1 VKFLETR
8 LDFIQ
13 EAGLTRSLTNRTESI
28 DLCSNDY
35 LGIARGADFGQY
47 FYARLDSLDQVGAT
61 GSRLL
66 SGNNPAL
73 DQLEDKIA
81 QFHNAEA
88 ALVLPTGYQTN
99 LALLSTI
106 ATRHD
111 TIIRDEL
118 CHASIIDGMRMSQAK
133 TFSFKHNDLNDLRQK
148 ISKRLGQTFVVVEAL
163 YSMDGDVANLN
174 GLIDL
179 CREFDAR
186 LIVDEAHSVGLY
198 GENGAGRVQEMGLED
213 DVFARVLTY
222 GKAFGYQGGA
232 IVGSKLLKQYLVNKS
247 RPVIF
252 STGMSA
258 HQVLGISVA
267 YDLVY
272 KANTARK
279 ALRNNID
286 YLYKTLSA
294 IEGLKLTNTSANQ
307 TPLQAIIIPGNEEV
321 MSMAQRLQEAD
332 MFVLPIRKPTVA
344 EGSER
349 LRICVHAY
357 NTTQEIDLLAKI
369 LTP

>member
-1 VKFLETR
+1 MKFLETR
-8 LDFIQ
+8 LDFID
-13 EAGLTRSLTNRTESI
+13 EAGLTRSLQNRTESI
-28 DLCSNDY
+28 DFCSNDY
-35 LGIARGADFGQY
+35 LGIARNPEFQERFAEG
-47 FYARLDSLDQVGAT
+47 LKKIHTTGAT

-66 SGNNPAL
+66 TGNSEAI
-73 DQLEDKIA
+73 DALEDKIA
-81 QFHNAEA
+81 RFHDAEA

-99 LALLSTI
+99 VALLSSI

-148 ISKRLGQTFVVVEAL
+148 IGSRLGQTFVVVESL
-163 YSMDGDVANLN
+163 YSMDGDVSNLN

-186 LIVDEAHSVGLY
+186 LIVDEAHSVGIY
-198 GENGAGRVQEMGLED
+198 GEKGVGRVQGLGLADE
-213 DVFARVLTY
+213 VFARVFAY

-258 HQVLGISVA
+258 HQVLALSIS
-267 YDLVY
+267 YDLVSD
-272 KANTARK
+272 ADSERK
-279 ALRNNID
+279 SLRDNID
-286 YLYKTLSA
+286 YLYKSLSA
-294 IEGLKLTNTSANQ
+294 IDGLKLTNTSANQ
-307 TPLQAIIIPGNEEV
+307 TPIQSVIVPGNEQVLALARE
-321 MSMAQRLQEAD
+321 LQEAD
-332 MFVLPIRKPTVA
+332 MYVLPIRKPTVA

-349 LRICVHAY
+349 LRICVHAK
-357 NTTQEIDLLAKI
+357 NTKQEIDLLTKI
-369 LTP
+369 LSA